1 MSVTAGTAPQGGGC
15 SHGKSKITDQNNVG
29 NLNPFRYRG
38 YYYDTESKLTYLMSR
53 YYDPVTHR
61 FINADGYFQ
70 SGNAIL
76 DANMNAYCANDPV
89 NCFDPDGTCWVPI
102 YSTCGAQ
109 MGSKWVMNGNI
120 PGVPYVC
127 HKCCKNDPSYIPP
140 PNPPKPEPKP
150 KPKPK
155 PVPAPST
162 SKYFDTTDEAAINFV
177 LLYGAES
184 ISSCREY
191 AAPINQVTING
202 KIMYTIGKLDIGP
215 VRTGADGR
223 SSVTWDESTVAYV
236 HTHGQYVVPENNQFS
251 NVDKDFKYRYSI
263 DSMLFAYVGTP
274 SGVVRKYDFGTG
286 SDVIIFNNAPR

>member
-1 MSVTAGTAPQGGGC
+1 MGTGIF
-15 SHGKSKITDQNNVG
+15 S
-29 NLNPFRYRG
+29 RG
-38 YYYDTESKLTYLMSR
+38 M
-53 YYDPVTHR
+53 
-61 FINADGYFQ
+61 ICWN
-70 SGNAIL
+70 
-76 DANMNAYCANDPV
+76 ANMNAYCGNNPV

-202 KIMYTIGKLDIGP
+202 KIMYTIGKLDIGD
-215 VRTGADGR
+215 VRVDATGK
-223 SSVTWDESTVAYV
+223 SQIYWDESTVAFV
-236 HTHGQYVVPENNQFS
+236 HTHGQYVVPQNNQFS
-251 NVDKDFKYRYSI
+251 DQDKETARQAPFGVMMYGY
-263 DSMLFAYVGTP
+263 LGTP
-274 SGVVRKYDFGTG
+274 SGVVRKYDPWNGT
-286 SDVIIFNNAPR
+286 DVVIFSNAPR